1 MSTRKITTHS
11 ILRQASRG
19 YFRSVWVEQPM
30 IIFVQQGR
38 KFLGTDQY
46 SIYAN
51 NTEAAIL
58 SSDQLVN
65 IENTPGDKHDYIADV
80 FVFDKEL
87 VQTFYER
94 AFPGIDILN
103 NKTIDMLEV
112 SSALRKALIEAK
124 TALQSEDLSDTIIEH
139 RVCELLLWLG
149 EHGVFFTSGKTP
161 TEVERVR
168 KLLLSNIANDWKA
181 SEVASE
187 LGVSEPTLRR
197 HLAKEETSFTEILS
211 DLRLGKALEL
221 LQATDLPVTTIAYDL
236 GFGSP
241 SHFTE
246 RFKSRFDIPPTA
258 IRKRMA

>member
-1 MSTRKITTHS
+1 
-11 ILRQASRG
+11 
-19 YFRSVWVEQPM
+19 M

-38 KFLGTDQY
+38 KFLGTDQH

-51 NTEAAIL
+51 KTEAAIL
-58 SSDQLVN
+58 SSDVLVN
-65 IENTPGDKHDYIADV
+65 IENTPDADHDYIADV
-80 FVFDKEL
+80 FVFDKDL
-87 VQTFYER
+87 VEAFYER
-94 AFPGIDILN
+94 TFPDKNPGN
-103 NKTIDMLEV
+103 SKPIDMVEV
-112 SSALRKALIEAK
+112 NGDLRKAFIEAK
-124 TALQSEDLSDTIIEH
+124 TALQSEELSDAIIEH

-149 EHGVFFTSGKTP
+149 EQGVFFYSNKTP
-161 TEVERVR
+161 SEVERVR

-197 HLAKEETSFTEILS
+197 YLAKEDTSFTEILS

-221 LQATDLPVTTIAYDL
+221 LQGTDLPVTTIAYDL

-241 SHFTE
+241 SHFAE